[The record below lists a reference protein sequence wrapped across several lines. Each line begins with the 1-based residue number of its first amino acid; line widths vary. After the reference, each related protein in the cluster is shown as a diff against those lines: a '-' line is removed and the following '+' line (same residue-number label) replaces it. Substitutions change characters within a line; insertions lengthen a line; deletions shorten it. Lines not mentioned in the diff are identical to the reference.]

1 MLFSGCMVGLS
12 HDKAPSLTPS
22 MQDNSLPC
30 HRQLRWRGIIAG
42 FRPRTARG
50 DSCGVSPPHGEVLLF
65 RQKDPKP
72 WAPGRGPSGA
82 FAPVPFVWAAELAS
96 LKQSS
101 PPYWIRDRGA
111 AAPAGALGW
120 RQGLARDECKRQR
133 RIKKSARG
141 WRYGR
146 ATEGG
151 IRCRHY
157 RRGGCCLSIPK
168 GSWYHDTLSGIL
180 LQPCELHQDPFF
192 ITSSSLRSIRG
203 ITFSWPT
210 SRRQV
215 P

>member
-30 HRQLRWRGIIAG
+30 HRQLRCRGIIAG

-111 AAPAGALGW
+111 G
-120 RQGLARDECKRQR
+120 
-133 RIKKSARG
+133 
-141 WRYGR
+141 
-146 ATEGG
+146 ATEEQRKAALDAATTTAGS
-151 IRCRHY
+151 RHY
-157 RRGGCCLSIPK
+157 GRGGCCLSIPK
-168 GSWYHDTLSGIL
+168 GSWYHDILSGIL
-180 LQPCELHQDPFF
+180 LQPCEFHQHPFF
-192 ITSSSLRSIRG
+192 ITSSLLRSIRG